1 MEPGFGRGAPAT
13 PPAAGAGRPM
23 PVLPPKGLLPGRGPA
38 GRPIPVLPPK
48 GLLPGRGP
56 AGRGPAA
63 GADESDAAAGSPTG
77 AGSGSGETAA
87 LGAVAAFMAGT
98 TGSAG
103 SADAASAALTSAGA
117 SAGAAAF
124 FVVFFAA
131 VFFTGASTA
140 GIASLSLRMTGAS
153 TVDEAD
159 FTNSPSSCSLARTSL
174 LETPSSLASSWTRTF
189 DTTLLSLAR
198 AYRTGPSVQTTH
210 GQIRAFIGCKSS

>member
-1 MEPGFGRGAPAT
+1 
-13 PPAAGAGRPM
+13 M

-38 GRPIPVLPPK
+38 GRPMPVLPPK

-63 GADESDAAAGSPTG
+63 GADESVDAAGSTTG
-77 AGSGSGETAA
+77 AASGADGATAA
-87 LGAVAAFMAGT
+87 GAAAAFMAG
-98 TGSAG
+98 SAG
-103 SADAASAALTSAGA
+103 AAGATSAAPASAGA

-124 FVVFFAA
+124 FVVFLAA

>member
-1 MEPGFGRGAPAT
+1 
-13 PPAAGAGRPM
+13 M
-23 PVLPPKGLLPGRGPA
+23 PVLPPKGLFPGRGPA
-38 GRPIPVLPPK
+38 GRPIPVLPPN

-56 AGRGPAA
+56 AGRGPA
-63 GADESDAAAGSPTG
+63 GADGSVVAAGSDAAAGADSG
-77 AGSGSGETAA
+77 AATAA
-87 LGAVAAFMAGT
+87 GATAAFIA
-98 TGSAG
+98 GSAG
-103 SADAASAALTSAGA
+103 AAVADSIAPASVGA
-117 SAGAAAF
+117 SAGAA
-124 FVVFFAA
+124 VFFAVFLAA